1 LTLALDVGN
10 IWFKD
15 PHLMAL
21 HADAQQMIKQV
32 EDLSGRMIHVTED
45 PDLKVLAKI
54 LTARALR
61 PGSFAREE
69 QTILYRPQRQTSL
82 QSRSDSS
89 EFITP

>member
-1 LTLALDVGN
+1 M
-10 IWFKD
+10 
-15 PHLMAL
+15 PL
-21 HADAQQMIKQV
+21 HPAAQQLIKQV
-32 EDLSGRMIHVTED
+32 EQLSGRMIHVTED
-45 PDLKVLAKI
+45 PDLKVMATI

-61 PGSFAREE
+61 RGSFAREE